1 LPGTGY
7 LAIYLAKEALV
18 AQFSVH
24 DAKTNLSRLIAE
36 ALAGGEVVIARGNV
50 PVVRLV
56 PVSPRGR
63 RCFGALKGKI
73 AVDARFDEPLPEDE
87 LGGWNLG

>member
-1 LPGTGY
+1 MT
-7 LAIYLAKEALV
+7 
-18 AQFSVH
+18 QFSVH
-24 DAKTNLSRLIAE
+24 DAKTNLSRLIAD

-56 PVSPRGR
+56 PVEPRGR

-73 AVDARFDEPLPEDE
+73 AMDAGFDDPLPDDE
-87 LGGWNLG
+87 LAGWNLA

>member
-1 LPGTGY
+1 M
-7 LAIYLAKEALV
+7 

-24 DAKTNLSRLIAE
+24 DAKTSLSKLIAD
-36 ALAGGEVVIARGNV
+36 ALEGEDVVIARGSV

-56 PVSPRGR
+56 PVAPLGK

-73 AVDARFDEPLPEDE
+73 AIDARFDDALPESE
-87 LGGWNLG
+87 LAGWNLT

>member
-1 LPGTGY
+1 MSNGAC
-7 LAIYLAKEALV
+7 LAIWLAKEAPM

-50 PVVRLV
+50 PAVRLV
-56 PVSPRGR
+56 PVSPLGK

-73 AVDARFDEPLPEDE
+73 SIDERFDEPLPEEE
-87 LGGWNLG
+87 LGGWNLA